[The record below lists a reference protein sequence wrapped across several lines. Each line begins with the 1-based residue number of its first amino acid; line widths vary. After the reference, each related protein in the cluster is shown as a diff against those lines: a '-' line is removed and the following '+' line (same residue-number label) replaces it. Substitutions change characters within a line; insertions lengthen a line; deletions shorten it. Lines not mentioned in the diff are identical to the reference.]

1 MKPLANGQPAVETNK
16 NTAFYA
22 AMAPALFVLL
32 WSTGFIGA
40 KFGLP
45 YAEPFTFLL
54 ARFVIAACLL
64 YLFVILRKKSRWP
77 TNLSMVGHIAIAGL
91 LLHAGYL
98 GAVFAAI
105 AYGMSAG
112 LSALIVSL
120 QPILTA
126 IFAQII
132 LRETVNKRQWLGLI
146 LGLAGVSL
154 VVISRMGIGN
164 DTVISSLPFITVF
177 LCIFGLLS
185 ITFGSLY
192 QKKFCADMPVASGT
206 AIQYSAS
213 AVAMLILALL
223 FETMHIDWAGE
234 FIFALSWLILVLSF
248 GAVALLIFLIRQN
261 AASKLASMFYLVP
274 PVTAIEAYFL
284 FGEKLEPMAFIGMF
298 ITVIGVALVVIKTR
312 AKQSS

>member
-1 MKPLANGQPAVETNK
+1 MAEGSAPESPDNK
-16 NTAFYA
+16 IALYA
-22 AMAPALFVLL
+22 AMAPILFVLL

-54 ARFVIAACLL
+54 VRFLIAAGLL
-64 YLFVILRKKSRWP
+64 YLLFFIRKKSRWP
-77 TNLSMVGHIAIAGL
+77 TSLTMIRHIAISGL

-132 LRETVNKRQWLGLI
+132 LAETVSKRQWLGLI
-146 LGLAGVSL
+146 MGLGGVGL
-154 VVISRMGIGN
+154 VVVSRMGLAMGDVEN
-164 DTVISSLPFITVF
+164 TLPTITVF

-192 QKKFCADMPVASGT
+192 QKKYCADMPVVSGT

-213 AVAMLILALL
+213 AVAMLFFALL
-223 FETMHIDWAGE
+223 LERMEINWTGE
-234 FIFALSWLILVLSF
+234 FIFALSWLVLVLSF

-284 FGEKLEPMAFIGMF
+284 FGENLEPIAFLGMF
-298 ITVIGVALVVIKTR
+298 ITVIGVALVVIKPR
-312 AKQSS
+312 S